1 MLQYPHTNKSSKSTT
16 KGGEKHMKFH
26 KVLLTLVA
34 VSLLATPT
42 FALAQASG
50 AGFVAFSGFSGTAGG
65 TLLGAITN
73 IVNTLLTLAAVIAV
87 IFVIIG
93 GVRYITSQGDEDASL
108 LAKNTIIYAIIG
120 VIVIALSAV
129 IVNFLLGAV

>member
-1 MLQYPHTNKSSKSTT
+1 
-16 KGGEKHMKFH
+16 MKFH
-26 KVLLTLVA
+26 KVLLTLAA

-42 FALAQASG
+42 FALAQFTDA
-50 AGFVAFSGFSGTAGG
+50 VAFSGTATG
-65 TLLGAITN
+65 TLITAITD
-73 IVNTLLTLAAVIAV
+73 IVNVLLTLAAVIAV

-93 GVRYITSQGDEDASL
+93 GVRYVTSQGDEDAAL
-108 LAKNTIIYAIIG
+108 LAKNTIIYAILG

>member
-42 FALAQASG
+42 FALAQFAQFSDGFKGTASG
-50 AGFVAFSGFSGTAGG
+50 DD
-65 TLLGAITN
+65 LLGSITD
-73 IVNTLLTLAAVIAV
+73 IVNVLLTLAAVIAV

-108 LAKNTIIYAIIG
+108 LAKNTIIFAIIG

-129 IVNFLLGAV
+129 IVNFLLGAVNPT

>member
-1 MLQYPHTNKSSKSTT
+1 
-16 KGGEKHMKFH
+16 MKFH
-26 KVLLTLVA
+26 KILLTLAA

-42 FALAQASG
+42 FALAQFTGATPFAGTASG
-50 AGFVAFSGFSGTAGG
+50 QLIT
-65 TLLGAITN
+65 AITA
-73 IVNTLLTLAAVIAV
+73 IVNVLLTLAAVIAV

-120 VIVIALSAV
+120 VVVIALSAV
-129 IVNFLLGAV
+129 IVNFILGAV

>member
-1 MLQYPHTNKSSKSTT
+1 
-16 KGGEKHMKFH
+16 MKFH
-26 KVLLTLVA
+26 KVLLTLAA

-42 FALAQASG
+42 FALAQFTNATP
-50 AGFVAFSGFSGTAGG
+50 FSGTATG
-65 TLLGAITN
+65 TLLGAITS
-73 IVNTLLTLAAVIAV
+73 IVNVLLTLAAIIAV

-93 GVRYITSQGDEDASL
+93 GVRYVTSQGDEDAAL
-108 LAKNTIIYAIIG
+108 LAKNTIIYAILG

>member
-1 MLQYPHTNKSSKSTT
+1 
-16 KGGEKHMKFH
+16 MKFH

-42 FALAQASG
+42 FALAQFGLNTG
-50 AGFVAFSGFSGTAGG
+50 AVFSGIAPNTGQGA
-65 TLLGAITN
+65 LLGAIKD
-73 IVNTLLTLAAVIAV
+73 IVNVLLTLAAIIAV

-93 GVRYITSQGDEDASL
+93 GVRYITSQGDEDAAL
-108 LAKNTIIYAIIG
+108 LAKNTIIYAILG

-129 IVNFLLGAV
+129 IVNFLLGAINTP